1 VNFFSRSFPP
11 IPRRGRWLAALALLL
26 ALGGCKVGLYSNLNE
41 QEANEIVA
49 ALSGEG
55 IDAAKSRVEGN
66 NWQVEVDESRMG
78 AALDVLRAQGLPN
91 ERYATMG
98 EVFQKQGLV
107 STPSEER
114 MRYIYAISQ
123 ELSQTLRHV
132 DGVVSARVHVVI
144 PANDPLSEKIR
155 PSSAAV
161 FIKHRPDVD
170 IRLLAPAVKDMVA
183 HSIEGLTHDQVSL
196 SLFEARRPAIA
207 GAGVP
212 RRHARP
218 AAGAGPVLDL
228 HRCGAARPAAAGR
241 HLPDG
246 AAHAAAQ
253 ARPGLA
259 QLDAPP
265 GVQALTADAG
275 IDHRT
280 RHTAGRTRPDGSR
293 APGDALQPASRGRP
307 APELAARQLAGPP
320 PLARAAGRG
329 RTGGARQPGAAR
341 PCR

>member
-1 VNFFSRSFPP
+1 MNFFFVFFSRSFSP

-26 ALGGCKVGLYSNLNE
+26 ALGGCKVGLYSNLKE

-49 ALSGEG
+49 ALSSEG

-196 SLFEARRPAIA
+196 SLFEARRPAVA
-207 GAGVP
+207 GAGV
-212 RRHARP
+212 RNA
-218 AAGAGPVLDL
+218 
-228 HRCGAARPAAAGR
+228 
-241 HLPDG
+241 DG
-246 AAHAAAQ
+246 A
-253 ARPGLA
+253 PGQPLV
-259 QLDAPP
+259 L
-265 GVQALTADAG
+265 GLFSTSTAVVLLG
-275 IDHRT
+275 
-280 RHTAGRTRPDGSR
+280 
-293 APGDALQPASRGRP
+293 LLL
-307 APELAARQLAGPP
+307 LAAICLMALPTLLRRQGLDW
-320 PLARAAGRG
+320 RSWTR
-329 RTGGARQPGAAR
+329 RQVFR
-341 PCR
+341 R

>member
-1 VNFFSRSFPP
+1 VNLFSRSLFL
-11 IPRRGRWLAALALLL
+11 IPRRDRWLAALALLL

-49 ALSGEG
+49 ALSTEG

-78 AALDVLRAQGLPN
+78 VALDVLRAQGLPN
-91 ERYATMG
+91 ERFATMG

-196 SLFEARRPAIA
+196 SLFEARKPAIA
-207 GAGVP
+207 
-212 RRHARP
+212 
-218 AAGAGPVLDL
+218 AAGARGQPMVL
-228 HRCGAARPAAAGR
+228 
-241 HLPDG
+241 
-246 AAHAAAQ
+246 
-253 ARPGLA
+253 GLFSTS
-259 QLDAPP
+259 
-265 GVQALTADAG
+265 TAMVLLG
-275 IDHRT
+275 
-280 RHTAGRTRPDGSR
+280 
-293 APGDALQPASRGRP
+293 LLL
-307 APELAARQLAGPP
+307 LAAVCLMVLPSLLRKQGLDWRSWTRRQVF
-320 PLARAAGRG
+320 RR
-329 RTGGARQPGAAR
+329 
-341 PCR
+341 